1 GAMCVTDWK
10 NTSRRPIASRLSPRS
25 SGGLDAVRSIA
36 GLLFATAPDYS
47 PGGDH
52 SRNLWCLAESTPAA
66 AYTPWALPI
75 TGAGQRPQPVGRARS
90 APTTRLKASTL
101 EARVQTTEPTPP
113 PAEMLALLE
122 PTMLRGLERHLS
134 AATEWFPHE
143 YVPYEVGRNYVDEPW
158 DEADSALGI
167 VSRTALEGNLLTE
180 DNLPYYHLALWEIFG
195 RGGVWGEWVRR
206 WTAEEGRHAIVLRD
220 YLTVTRG
227 LDPVV
232 LERGR
237 MDQVSRGYYPDGDG
251 GGRALDPLDGVVYTT
266 LQELATRIAHRNTG
280 TFTQDPIIEKLTARI
295 ATDENLHYVFYRDLG
310 KAALEIA
317 PSEMM
322 LAINR
327 QVTGFAMPGLDIP
340 EFKQK
345 AIEIAKAGIYDLRI
359 HHDEVVLPVLFTHW
373 KIDKVTGLSE
383 EAEQARDG
391 ITNYLSMLDAMASH
405 YEEKRAA
412 RTSG

>member
-1 GAMCVTDWK
+1 MKT
-10 NTSRRPIASRLSPRS
+10 N
-25 SGGLDAVRSIA
+25 
-36 GLLFATAPDYS
+36 
-47 PGGDH
+47 
-52 SRNLWCLAESTPAA
+52 
-66 AYTPWALPI
+66 
-75 TGAGQRPQPVGRARS
+75 
-90 APTTRLKASTL
+90 APTT
-101 EARVQTTEPTPP
+101 P
-113 PAEMLALLE
+113 PAEMLELLE

-158 DEADSALGI
+158 EETDSALGI
-167 VSRTALEGNLLTE
+167 VSRTALEVNLLTE

-227 LDPVV
+227 LDPVA

-237 MDQVSRGYYPDGDG
+237 MDQVSRGYYPDGNG
-251 GGRALDPLDGVVYTT
+251 GSRTLDPLDGVVYTT

-280 TFTQDPIIEKLTARI
+280 TFTQDPVIEKLTARI
-295 ATDENLHYVFYRDLG
+295 ATDENLHYVFYRELG

-373 KIDKVTGLSE
+373 KIDKVTGLSD

-391 ITNYLSMLDAMASH
+391 ITNYLSMLDAMAAH

-412 RTSG
+412 RESG